1 MIGSRGWYIL
11 FSAVVSSVIAYM
23 FPAALMSSTT
33 ALEAIIAVFSILAGV
48 LVAVISIVGDPSMLL
63 QGNWRLAFEDA
74 KDVQKKISN
83 YANLIAIY
91 VVDLLLV
98 ILAIVMNDMKLTGFT
113 WFFGL
118 VTWLSAFG
126 FLLSIPLPYSL
137 MAIQAERMD
146 AEIERRKKS
155 VGRD

>member
-1 MIGSRGWYIL
+1 MIGPRGWYIL
-11 FSAVVSSVIAYM
+11 CAATVSSLVAFK
-23 FPAALMSSTT
+23 FPSALMSSTT

-91 VVDLLLV
+91 IVDLLLV
-98 ILAIVMNDMKLTGFT
+98 IVAIVLNDMKVGGFT
-113 WFFGL
+113 WFYGA
-118 VTWLSAFG
+118 VTWLSVFG

-137 MAIQAERMD
+137 MAIQSERMD
-146 AEIERRKKS
+146 AEIERRKK
-155 VGRD
+155 GMTRG

>member
-1 MIGSRGWYIL
+1 MIGTRGWYIL
-11 FSAVVSSVIAYM
+11 FAAVVSSVVAYK
-23 FPAALMSSTT
+23 FPTALMSSTT

-74 KDVQKKISN
+74 KEVQKKISN

-91 VVDLLLV
+91 IIALLMV
-98 ILAIVMNDMKLTGFT
+98 IVAIVLNDMKVS
-113 WFFGL
+113 GL
-118 VTWLSAFG
+118 YWYYGAVTWLSVFG
-126 FLLSIPLPYSL
+126 FMLSVPLPYSL

-146 AEIERRKKS
+146 AEIERRKKGA
-155 VGRD
+155 VRD